1 MCAGAGAGVSIV
13 IEDLIVLEA
22 PGFNDVGVGIIGL
35 DEIILAIL
43 LVEEEDLGLG
53 LGLLY
58 WHSGTSP

>member
-1 MCAGAGAGVSIV
+1 MCARAGAGVSIV
-13 IEDLIVLEA
+13 IKDLIVLEA

-43 LVEEEDLGLG
+43 LVEEEDLGLW

>member
-43 LVEEEDLGLG
+43 LVEEEDLG
-53 LGLLY
+53 
-58 WHSGTSP
+58 